1 MNDVSGLWSQALE
14 IIRPELEETAF
25 NTWFDGSVS
34 PLGIVGEDTLVVGV
48 PNNFAREWMEARY
61 TNLLIAA
68 LSSASGKAMLVEFQ
82 IPGEDEVTPEPPAGP
97 PAKAR
102 SGGAD
107 GTGPI
112 PGTGDVD
119 PVSVG
124 LEFEEQRRVQEA
136 IQGEFNDKYTF
147 DSFVIGE
154 SNRFAYAAAQAV
166 AERPGQAYN
175 PLFIYGG
182 SGLGKTHLMQAIGHY
197 ARTHYPHMRIKY
209 VSAEGFLNDFIA
221 AVLDKSAPRDSFRRL
236 YRDNDLLLVD
246 DIQFLA
252 SSRAEQTQVEFF
264 HTFNHLYQLGKQIV
278 LCSDRPPKDM
288 PMLDERMRS
297 RFEWGLL
304 TDIQPPDLET
314 RLAILR
320 AKASIEGVT
329 VPDDVLGFIAERISS
344 NIRELEGA
352 LVRVIAFGRLTRNNV
367 DLELAQRVLANVFP
381 ERSLQPISIQTIQNE
396 VGKFFGISKAEMVGN
411 KRSQVIVY
419 PRQMAMYLTREL
431 TDLSL
436 PRIGAEFGGRDHTTV
451 MHATQKITK
460 LMKDS
465 REVYNQVQT
474 LTTLVR
480 QRS

>member
-1 MNDVSGLWSQALE
+1 MNDVTNLWGQALE

-25 NTWFDGSVS
+25 NTWFHGSVS
-34 PLGIVGEDTLVVGV
+34 PLGIIGEDTLVVGV

-82 IPGEDEVTPEPPAGP
+82 IPGENEAAEPAPSSPGPSAPPERPVSNGLL
-97 PAKAR
+97 
-102 SGGAD
+102 GTNGA
-107 GTGPI
+107 
-112 PGTGDVD
+112 D

-124 LEFEEQRRVQEA
+124 LEAEEQRRVQEA
-136 IQGEFNDKYTF
+136 IEGEFNDKYTF

-166 AERPGQAYN
+166 AERPGHAYN

-197 ARTHYPHMRIKY
+197 ARLHYPHMRIKY
-209 VSAEGFLNDFIA
+209 VSFEGFMNDFIA
-221 AVLDKSAPRDSFRRL
+221 AVLDKSAPRDSFRKL

-246 DIQFLA
+246 DIQFL
-252 SSRAEQTQVEFF
+252 SSSKAERTQEEFF
-264 HTFNHLYQLGKQIV
+264 NTFNHLYQLGKQIV

-297 RFEWGLL
+297 RFEHGLI

-314 RLAILR
+314 RLAILQ

-329 VPDDVLGFIAERISS
+329 VPDAVLAFIAERISS

-352 LVRVIAFGRLTRNNV
+352 LVRVIAFGKLTRHNV

-396 VGKFFGISKAEMVGN
+396 VCKFFGVTKAEMIGN

>member
-1 MNDVSGLWSQALE
+1 MSDVTTLWGRTLD

-68 LSSASGKAMLVEFQ
+68 LSSASGRAMLVEFQ
-82 IPGEDEVTPEPPAGP
+82 IPGDTSVTGRPGSPAAEAP
-97 PAKAR
+97 VLDAAPLL
-102 SGGAD
+102 AD
-107 GTGPI
+107 GHV
-112 PGTGDVD
+112 DV
-119 PVSVG
+119 VGVG
-124 LEFEEQRRVQEA
+124 LEAEEERRLEDA
-136 IQGEFNDKYTF
+136 TKGEFKNKYTF

-166 AERPGQAYN
+166 AERPGHAYN

-197 ARTHYPHMRIKY
+197 AQQHYPHMRIKY
-209 VSAEGFLNDFIA
+209 VSFEGFMNDFIA
-221 AVLDKSAPRDSFRRL
+221 AVLDKSAPRDSFRKL

-246 DIQFLA
+246 DIQFL
-252 SSRAEQTQVEFF
+252 SSSKAERTQEEFF
-264 HTFNHLYQLGKQIV
+264 NTFNHLYQLGKQIV

-288 PMLDERMRS
+288 PMLEERMRS
-297 RFEWGLL
+297 RFEQGLI

-314 RLAILR
+314 RLAILKE
-320 AKASIEGVT
+320 KARQDGVT
-329 VPDDVLGFIAERISS
+329 VNDDVLSYIAERVSS

-352 LVRVIAFGRLTRNNV
+352 LVRVIAYGELTNHDI
-367 DLELAQRVLANVFP
+367 DLELAERVLRDVFP
-381 ERSLQPISIQTIQNE
+381 ERGMQPITMPTIQNE
-396 VGKFFGISKAEMVGN
+396 VCKFFGVTKADLTGN
-411 KRSQVIVY
+411 KRSQIIVY
-419 PRQMAMYLTREL
+419 PRQMAMYLAREL

-480 QRS
+480 QHS

>member
-1 MNDVSGLWSQALE
+1 MGTATPRTPVRPGILTPQGVDVVA
-14 IIRPELEETAF
+14 
-25 NTWFDGSVS
+25 
-34 PLGIVGEDTLVVGV
+34 
-48 PNNFAREWMEARY
+48 
-61 TNLLIAA
+61 
-68 LSSASGKAMLVEFQ
+68 
-82 IPGEDEVTPEPPAGP
+82 
-97 PAKAR
+97 
-102 SGGAD
+102 
-107 GTGPI
+107 
-112 PGTGDVD
+112 
-119 PVSVG
+119 VG
-124 LEFEEQRRVQEA
+124 LEVQEQRRVQEA
-136 IQGEFNDKYTF
+136 IEGEFNDKYTF

-182 SGLGKTHLMQAIGHY
+182 AGLGKTHLMQAIGHY

-209 VSAEGFLNDFIA
+209 VSFEGFLNDFIA

-236 YRDNDLLLVD
+236 YRDNDILLVD
-246 DIQFLA
+246 DIQFL
-252 SSRAEQTQVEFF
+252 SSSKAEQTQVEFF

-288 PMLDERMRS
+288 PLLDDRMRS
-297 RFEWGLL
+297 RFEWGLI

-314 RLAILR
+314 RLAILQ
-320 AKASIEGVT
+320 AKAALEGVT
-329 VPDDVLGFIAERISS
+329 VPDDVLAYIAQRVSS

-352 LVRVIAFGRLTRNNV
+352 LVRVIAFGRLTRHNV
-367 DLELAQRVLANVFP
+367 DLELATRVLANVFP

-396 VGKFFGISKAEMVGN
+396 VCKFFGISKADITGN